1 MANFETIHECKP
13 KINSSEV
20 RRYFSK
26 YWSAHVMDIN
36 YSQILWIGIAGKF
49 QNSFQMLPQFM
60 ENCAKNSMRS
70 EHVAYPIFGA
80 SGLVNLGASPAN
92 ATMLC
97 RKKMPKRQFLIVMIW
112 TFHDNSGRWL
122 KAFLERKKLFLFL
135 TFLNPAQH
143 SLMNDFQQI
152 TIICRS
158 FFWFPLIL
166 IKDLLCWWIS
176 DLCVMCK

>member
-1 MANFETIHECKP
+1 M
-13 KINSSEV
+13 

-97 RKKMPKRQFLIVMIW
+97 SKKMPKRQFLIVMIW

-122 KAFLERKKLFLFL
+122 KAFLERFFFFGFLPFSTLPNTHLWMIFSRLPLFADHFFGFL
-135 TFLNPAQH
+135 
-143 SLMNDFQQI
+143 
-152 TIICRS
+152 
-158 FFWFPLIL
+158 WF
-166 IKDLLCWWIS
+166 
-176 DLCVMCK
+176 

>member
-1 MANFETIHECKP
+1 M
-13 KINSSEV
+13 
-20 RRYFSK
+20 
-26 YWSAHVMDIN
+26 
-36 YSQILWIGIAGKF
+36 LWISIIHKYYELVSQVNFRIAFKF
-49 QNSFQMLPQFM
+49 CPNSWKIAQ
-60 ENCAKNSMRS
+60 KNSMRS

-97 RKKMPKRQFLIVMIW
+97 SKKMPKRQFLIVMIW

-166 IKDLLCWWIS
+166 IKDLLC
-176 DLCVMCK
+176 